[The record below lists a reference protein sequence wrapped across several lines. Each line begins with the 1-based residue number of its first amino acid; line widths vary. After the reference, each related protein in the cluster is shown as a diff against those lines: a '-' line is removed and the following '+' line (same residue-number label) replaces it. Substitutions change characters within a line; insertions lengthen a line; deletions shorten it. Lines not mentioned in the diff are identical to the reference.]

1 MIMLRKILA
10 AALLSS
16 AFAAP
21 TLAAPTS
28 NQDGTLKIVS
38 IDVEG
43 GGGTLFVTPEGKSL
57 LIDTGWPGGAGLLPS
72 PDGAQNSADRIVA
85 AAKKLGLSKID
96 YVIVTHYHMD
106 HVGGVFDL
114 MKRIPVDT
122 FIDHGPNAEHLAP
135 GETVPPDLAG
145 GAPDQ
150 LYPKYLDVIKGHKH
164 IVAKPGQVID
174 IGSMSDTIVSSD
186 GVTLSK
192 PLAGAGAPIAAC
204 DTAESKGTKPIGG
217 EENRRSVASLL
228 RFGKVSIAL
237 FGDLSWDKEREL
249 SCPTGKLGHVNLL
262 IVTQHGSNIS
272 SNPASIADMHPD
284 LALMG
289 MGGKKGG
296 DEAPIKLIKSS
307 PGLMGFWQTHESFAH
322 PEWSGDKN
330 TIANLNPPA
339 TAIAAHAKAMFT
351 APPDQGHAI
360 HVEITRDGKVTMT
373 NDRNGYSKT
382 YQVK

>member
-1 MIMLRKILA
+1 MRRFLA
-10 AALLSS
+10 AALLTS
-16 AFAAP
+16 ALTIPAVAAE
-21 TLAAPTS
+21 
-28 NQDGTLKIVS
+28 GTLKIVS

-72 PDGAQNSADRIVA
+72 PDGAKNSADRIAA

-96 YVIVTHYHMD
+96 YLIITHYHMD
-106 HVGGVFDL
+106 HVGGTMELV
-114 MKRIPVDT
+114 KRIPVDT

-135 GETVPPDLAG
+135 GEKVPPDLAG

-150 LYPKYLDVIKGHKH
+150 LYPKYLEIIKGHKH
-164 IVAKPGQVID
+164 IVAKPGQVIN
-174 IGSMSDTIVSSD
+174 IGSMTDTIVSSD
-186 GVTLSK
+186 GVVLSK
-192 PLAGAGAPIAAC
+192 PLAGAGQPIAAC
-204 DTAESKGTKPIGG
+204 NTAEARSDKPVGG

-249 SCPTGKLGHVNLL
+249 SCPVGKLGHVDLL

-284 LALMG
+284 IALMG

-296 DEAPIKLIKSS
+296 DEDPIKLIKAS

-322 PEWSGDKN
+322 PAWGASDKN
-330 TIANLNPPA
+330 MVANLNPPA
-339 TAIAAHAKAMFT
+339 AAVAAHAKAMFT
-351 APPDQGHAI
+351 SPPDEGHAI
-360 HVEITRDGKVTMT
+360 HAEITKDGKVTMT
-373 NDRNGYSKT
+373 NDRNGFSKT
-382 YQVK
+382 YTVK